1 MYYIVLTWTK
11 ISECGFLITQ
21 IFYVSAFFNSRHKK
35 IKNEDLGDFEFRNL
49 FSFSF
54 LIDSIKAT
62 IFKMLKLFI

>member
-21 IFYVSAFFNSRHKK
+21 IFYVFAFFNSRHKK
-35 IKNEDLGDFEFRNL
+35 IKNEDLGDFEIFFL
-49 FSFSF
+49 FFF

-62 IFKMLKLFI
+62 IFKMLKLSI